1 MEHLIKTTAVGRN
14 LKVIGTALYL
24 DGVKE
29 ADALDPVILHP
40 NKERILA
47 AAPDATHMAGR
58 VPLTRDQA
66 LAAQAALIAARARL
80 AEERGCELITA
91 QAETDGQSEH
101 NMRRMGLARVHVR
114 DVHRVDPA

>member
-1 MEHLIKTTAVGRN
+1 MEHLIKTTTDGRS

-66 LAAQAALIAARARL
+66 LAAQAALIAAREVLAFSPQGIAERIRL
-80 AEERGCELITA
+80 AQKKAMMER
-91 QAETDGQSEH
+91 D
-101 NMRRMGLARVHVR
+101 
-114 DVHRVDPA
+114 

>member
-1 MEHLIKTTAVGRN
+1 MERLIKTTADGRR

-29 ADALDPVILHP
+29 ADELDPVIHHP

-58 VPLTRDQA
+58 VPLTWEQA
-66 LAAQAALIAARARL
+66 LVAQAALTAACEALAFSAQGIAERIRL
-80 AEERGCELITA
+80 AQKKA
-91 QAETDGQSEH
+91 MMQ
-101 NMRRMGLARVHVR
+101 R
-114 DVHRVDPA
+114 D